1 VSTTRAVRAPE
12 LVAAPGPAPVPGAAV
27 AVPADASRLLLTRH
41 AQTVWH
47 AENRYA
53 GHSSDIDLTET
64 GRRQVE
70 ALAAWAR
77 LRSPDAV
84 VCSPVRRAVETA
96 RPCAEASGRALQV
109 VDDLREVDFG
119 VAEGHTLAELRTVD
133 AEMVHQFSDDPARY
147 PFPGAEP
154 PAVAAERCAAALRE
168 VAGSHLGRTVLVVAH
183 NTVLRLGLC
192 ALLGLPVGRYRQLFP
207 RLDNA
212 SVTEISVPRDR
223 SSPASLLSLNARI
236 SLS

>member
-1 VSTTRAVRAPE
+1 MSTRAVDGRAPV
-12 LVAAPGPAPVPGAAV
+12 VAPAPVPVAAAAV
-27 AVPADASRLLLTRH
+27 PVAPADASRLLLTRH

-53 GHSSDIDLTET
+53 GHGSDIDLSDT
-64 GRRQVE
+64 GRRQVD
-70 ALAAWAR
+70 ALAAWAG
-77 LRSPDAV
+77 LRSPDGV

-119 VAEGHTLAELRTVD
+119 IAEGHTLAELRTMD
-133 AEMVHQFSDDPARY
+133 AEMVDRFSDDPARY

-154 PAVAAERCAAALRE
+154 PAAAAERCAAALRE
-168 VAGSHLGRTVLVVAH
+168 MAGAHLGHTVLVIAH

-212 SVTEISVPRDR
+212 AVTEISVPRDR
-223 SSPASLLSLNARI
+223 SSPASLLTLNSPIA
-236 SLS
+236 SS